1 MNWAVMNGQRVPS
14 RREDGTSLI
23 EFTWV
28 ALILLVPLVF
38 VVSAVFEVQ
47 AAAYGVTAATRAA
60 TRAFTLA
67 PDAATGQKRARAAAE
82 QALADQGWSLS
93 DSRVEYAGIRCIGGC
108 LEPGSSAEATISANV
123 PLPFLPEWMTGGA
136 NLVIPVSS
144 THRTPYG
151 EYRQSR

>member
-1 MNWAVMNGQRVPS
+1 MISLRRLRA
-14 RREDGTSLI
+14 REDGTSLI

-38 VVSAVFEVQ
+38 LVSAVFEVQ
-47 AAAYGVTAATRAA
+47 AAAYGVTAATRAG
-60 TRAFTLA
+60 TRAYTLA
-67 PDAATGQKRARAAAE
+67 PDDATGRARAWEAAQ
-82 QALADQGWSLS
+82 QAMADQGWSLD
-93 DSRVEYAGIRCIGGC
+93 DSRVDYNGIQCVDGC
-108 LEPGSSAEATISANV
+108 LEPGSAAELTIDASV

-136 NLVIPVSS
+136 NLTIPVSS